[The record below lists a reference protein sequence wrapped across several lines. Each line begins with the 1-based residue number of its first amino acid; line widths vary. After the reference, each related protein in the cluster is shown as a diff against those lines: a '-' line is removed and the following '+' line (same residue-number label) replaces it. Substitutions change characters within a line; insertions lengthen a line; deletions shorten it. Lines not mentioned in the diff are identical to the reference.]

1 MAIKKK
7 NFELDKE
14 KKIKSVRQKN
24 VLDKHRK
31 LIYNIASSKNIVSED
46 DDDLDYV
53 YVADTKIKRR

>member
-1 MAIKKK
+1 MSIKKK
-7 NFELDKE
+7 NFEPDKE

>member
-1 MAIKKK
+1 MSVKKK
-7 NFELDKE
+7 NFDLDRE
-14 KKIKSVRQKN
+14 KKIKNVRQKN

-53 YVADTKIKRR
+53 YVSNTKIKRR

>member
-1 MAIKKK
+1 MSIKKK

-14 KKIKSVRQKN
+14 KKIKNVRQKN

>member
-7 NFELDKE
+7 NFEQDKE

>member
-1 MAIKKK
+1 MSIKKK

-31 LIYNIASSKNIVSED
+31 LIYNIASSKNFVSED

-53 YVADTKIKRR
+53 YVADTKNKRR

>member
-1 MAIKKK
+1 MSIKKK
-7 NFELDKE
+7 NFELDNE